1 MPPMDMPP
9 GPSVG
14 SAFATPQTDVP
25 ETIAHETVAHL
36 TQRLMKRQVKLSLA
50 VGAVFVTLL
59 VGLPLLNQMSA
70 ATMATRVG
78 PFTVTWLILAILFYP
93 LTWGLSWW
101 FVKGSEDIEEAIVT
115 EERAR
120 VAADQKVHSND
131 TEGEV
136 R

>member
-1 MPPMDMPP
+1 MDMPP

-14 SAFATPQTDVP
+14 SASATSQAGVP

-50 VGAVFVTLL
+50 VGAVFVVLL

-70 ATMATRVG
+70 GAMATRVG
-78 PFTVTWLILAILFYP
+78 PFTLTWLILAILFYP
-93 LTWGLSWW
+93 LTWALSWW

-120 VAADQKVHSND
+120 VAADRKEHAQD

>member
-1 MPPMDMPP
+1 MDTPR

-14 SAFATPQTDVP
+14 SASATSQAGVP

-50 VGAVFVTLL
+50 VGAVFVILL
-59 VGLPLLNQMSA
+59 VGLPLLNQFA
-70 ATMATRVG
+70 VPTMATRVG
-78 PFTVTWLILAILFYP
+78 PFTITWLILAILFYP
-93 LTWGLSWW
+93 LTWALSWW

-120 VAADQKVHSND
+120 IAADQNGRPID
-131 TEGEV
+131 TNGEV